1 MSVNTRSR
9 TTLTGR
15 HPELTASPLKPFGA
29 RRARNREALAGILF
43 VLPTLVIFGLFKFL
57 PIFGAGAMSLTE
69 YSLNGDF
76 EFLGADNYT
85 RLAAD
90 PNFWQSLKVTFLY
103 VAIFVPFIIA
113 VSLAGAV
120 LLDKL
125 VRFSGTFRAL
135 LFIPY
140 LSSFVMAGIIWTWIF
155 STDGPLNAALG
166 GLGMGP
172 VPFTSGPQ
180 LLVLL
185 SLAVVSVWKGFGYSM
200 LIFLAGLKAQPAEV
214 HEAARIDGAGAWK
227 SFWYV
232 TLPLL
237 KPVVFFVLVIET
249 IVGFQVFDTIYVMTG
264 GGPANATHLF
274 ATYAYQI
281 GVGTGLLSQGAAISL
296 AMFPILF
303 LVVVIQLLY
312 IRRVEVR

>member
-1 MSVNTRSR
+1 M
-9 TTLTGR
+9 
-15 HPELTASPLKPFGA
+15 
-29 RRARNREALAGILF
+29 
-43 VLPTLVIFGLFKFL
+43 
-57 PIFGAGAMSLTE
+57 
-69 YSLNGDF
+69 
-76 EFLGADNYT
+76 
-85 RLAAD
+85 
-90 PNFWQSLKVTFLY
+90 TFLY

-125 VRFSGTFRAL
+125 VRFTGTFRAL

-166 GLGMGP
+166 SLGMGP

-264 GGPANATHLF
+264 GGPARASHSLIYFLF
-274 ATYAYQI
+274 DEGFKFFDFGYASAI
-281 GVGTGLLSQGAAISL
+281 GVVLFVIVLILSL
-296 AMFPILF
+296 
-303 LVVVIQLLY
+303 IQQ
-312 IRRVEVR
+312 RFFEGKDSK

>member
-1 MSVNTRSR
+1 MSIHTRPRSAPVR
-9 TTLTGR
+9 RQPALSTQQF
-15 HPELTASPLKPFGA
+15 KPQKA
-29 RRARNREALAGILF
+29 NRREAVAGILF
-43 VLPTLVIFGLFKFL
+43 VLPTLIIFGLFKFL

-85 RLAAD
+85 RLAGD
-90 PNFWQSLKVTFLY
+90 PNFWLSLRVTFVY

-125 VRFSGTFRAL
+125 VRFPGTFRAL

-166 GLGMGP
+166 GLGLGP

-200 LIFLAGLKAQPAEV
+200 LIFLAGLKAQPGEV

-264 GGPANATHLF
+264 GGPARASHSLIYFLF
-274 ATYAYQI
+274 DEGFKFFDFGYASAI
-281 GVGTGLLSQGAAISL
+281 GVVLFVIVLILSL
-296 AMFPILF
+296 
-303 LVVVIQLLY
+303 IQQ
-312 IRRVEVR
+312 RFFEGKDSK

>member
-1 MSVNTRSR
+1 MSIQTQPRS
-9 TTLTGR
+9 
-15 HPELTASPLKPFGA
+15 TASAAAPPPAPLKKV
-29 RRARNREALAGILF
+29 RNREALAGILF
-43 VLPTLVIFGLFKFL
+43 VLPTLMIFGLFKFL
-57 PIFGAGAMSLTE
+57 PIFGAGAMSLTQ

-90 PNFWQSLKVTFLY
+90 PNFWQSLRVTFIY

-125 VRFSGTFRAL
+125 VRFTGTFRAL

-166 GLGMGP
+166 GMGLGP

-237 KPVVFFVLVIET
+237 KPVVFFVLIIET
-249 IVGFQVFDTIYVMTG
+249 IVGFQGFDTIYVMTG
-264 GGPANATHLF
+264 GGPARASHSLIYFLF
-274 ATYAYQI
+274 DEGFKFFDFGYASAV
-281 GVGTGLLSQGAAISL
+281 GVV
-296 AMFPILF
+296 LF
-303 LVVVIQLLY
+303 LIVLVLSLVQQ
-312 IRRVEVR
+312 RFFEGKDSK

>member
-1 MSVNTRSR
+1 MTVPPKKPAASCSA
-9 TTLTGR
+9 R
-15 HPELTASPLKPFGA
+15 HPESSPTTDWSPHVCKHPHQKHAGRPTSRAGRTTAQAVWGRKA
-29 RRARNREALAGILF
+29 RSREALAGILF

-90 PNFWQSLKVTFLY
+90 PTLLAEPRVTFLY

-125 VRFSGTFRAL
+125 VRFTGLFRAL

-155 STDGPLNAALG
+155 STDGPLNAASV
-166 GLGMGP
+166 GLGWAP
-172 VPFTSGPQ
+172 CPSSPDPNCWCCCPWPWCPSG
-180 LLVLL
+180 
-185 SLAVVSVWKGFGYSM
+185 
-200 LIFLAGLKAQPAEV
+200 KA
-214 HEAARIDGAGAWK
+214 
-227 SFWYV
+227 S
-232 TLPLL
+232 
-237 KPVVFFVLVIET
+237 
-249 IVGFQVFDTIYVMTG
+249 
-264 GGPANATHLF
+264 AT
-274 ATYAYQI
+274 
-281 GVGTGLLSQGAAISL
+281 
-296 AMFPILF
+296 PC
-303 LVVVIQLLY
+303 
-312 IRRVEVR
+312 